1 MWFTPAH
8 ARGCLTVHAPSGR
21 QAACGLPRGGTC
33 TSPTASR
40 CAVDSLRAVLRT
52 SLYERHVAAGAKIV
66 DFAGW
71 EMPVQY
77 PQGVRAEH
85 MAVRERCGI
94 FDVSHMGEIETFGPQ
109 AEALLQR
116 LLSNDVS
123 KIPVGGAQYSVL
135 CDEQGGVLDDLFTY
149 RLESDRYLTVTNASN
164 HERDLTWFQSHAGD
178 FEAQVL
184 DRLEDYA
191 MLAVQGPLAREIVQ
205 AVSDTPLPARM
216 TASERRLS
224 GVEVLVCGT
233 GYTGEDG
240 VELLLA
246 PEDAPALWDELCHRG
261 ASPAGLGARDTLR
274 LEACFHLYG
283 NELSLDRNP
292 IEAALGWCCREDTG
306 FIGAEAIREARSALA
321 TPATSS
327 QAEPARSPAGEPAER
342 LIAFALDGPGI
353 ARQGNP
359 VVGGGVVTSGTLS
372 PCLDIGIG
380 MAYVPSG
387 RTAIGT
393 PLQIDVRGRL
403 RDAKVHTKPFVE
415 KKA

>member
-1 MWFTPAH
+1 ANLPAVATPASS
-8 ARGCLTVHAPSGR
+8 ALK
-21 QAACGLPRGGTC
+21 
-33 TSPTASR
+33 
-40 CAVDSLRAVLRT
+40 RT
-52 SLYERHVAAGAKIV
+52 SLYERHLAAGAKIV

-77 PQGVRAEH
+77 PGGVRAEH

-94 FDVSHMGEIETFGPQ
+94 FDVSHMGEIETVGPQ
-109 AEALLQR
+109 AQALLQR
-116 LLSNDVS
+116 LLSSDVS

-135 CDEQGGVLDDLFTY
+135 CDERGGVLDDLFTY

-164 HERDLTWFQSHAGD
+164 HERDLAWFQAHTDD
-178 FEAQVL
+178 FETQVL
-184 DRLEDYA
+184 DRLEAYA

-205 AVSDTPLPARM
+205 AISDTPLPARM
-216 TASERRLS
+216 TASPRRLS
-224 GVEVLVCGT
+224 GAKVLVCGT

-261 ASPAGLGARDTLR
+261 ATPAGLGARDTLR

-292 IEAALGWCCREDTG
+292 IEAGLGWCCREDTD
-306 FIGAEAIREARSALA
+306 FIGSEAIREARSAGV
-321 TPATSS
+321 P
-327 QAEPARSPAGEPAER
+327 EK

-359 VVGGGVVTSGTLS
+359 VVGGGLVTSGTLS

-380 MAYVPSG
+380 MAYVPAD
-387 RTAIGT
+387 RVAVGT
-393 PLQIDVRGRL
+393 PLQIDVRGRV
-403 RDAKVHTKPFVE
+403 RDATVHAKPFVA
-415 KKA
+415 KNT